1 MMEKILRKTIFLL
14 VFFIPVLV
22 HSQTSENDDVCT
34 DKLFV
39 LWTSDDVNLAER
51 MVLMYA
57 HTAKTSGWYEEVT
70 LIIWGPSAKLTSENA
85 SIKNKLMSMQDDGVK
100 IEACIVCADGYEV
113 TDILQEMGFD
123 VKPMGKPLTEYMK
136 SGAKLLTF

>member
-1 MMEKILRKTIFLL
+1 MKKEILTTFIILTFLL
-14 VFFIPVLV
+14 PFSSF
-22 HSQTSENDDVCT
+22 SQTSDNEDLCT

-70 LIIWGPSAKLTSENA
+70 LIIWGPSAKLTSENDG
-85 SIKNKLMSMQDDGVK
+85 IKNKLMTMQEDGVK

-113 TDILQEMGFD
+113 TGILKDMGFD